1 MKSEQEEGKSGLL
14 SRDILGS
21 KPAEW
26 DEGLALRETF
36 LIYIAPEPAEFLRW
50 LGRKYASWMFE
61 KNLAVDPSYRSSR
74 AKGFLRGAMLDLRY
88 IAWFLACTAQD
99 LVETGAEPESEVAH
113 GRLADALA
121 VEVQGLADKIEARL
135 NPQKRGKRDV

>member
-1 MKSEQEEGKSGLL
+1 MKKEKGEGKSGLL
-14 SRDILGS
+14 SLDIQAS
-21 KPAEW
+21 KPADW

-50 LGRKYASWMFE
+50 LGKRYASWMFE
-61 KNLAVDPSYRSSR
+61 KNLAVNPSYRSSM

-99 LVETGAEPESEVAH
+99 LVETGAEPESEVAY
-113 GRLADALA
+113 GRFADTLA
-121 VEVQGLADKIEARL
+121 VEVQSLADKIEARL
-135 NPQKRGKRDV
+135 NPQRRGTRNV